1 MKRVLLRSNT
11 FITAAKK
18 VIKKDER
25 LADDIKN
32 TLDLLSED
40 IYDVRLKTHKLK
52 GNLKGSLA
60 CSVGYSL
67 RIVFKIVQYNNSDAI
82 LLETIGTHDEV
93 Y

>member
-1 MKRVLLRSNT
+1 MLLRSNT

-18 VIKKDER
+18 VVKKDER
-25 LADDIKN
+25 IAEDIKS
-32 TLDLLSED
+32 TLDLLTTD
-40 IYDVRLKTHKLK
+40 IYDLKLKTHKLK

-60 CSVGYSL
+60 CSVGYNL
-67 RIVFKIVQYNNSDAI
+67 RIVFKIVRYENSEAI